1 MRHVINMRRVLFFI
15 LMALAMLPARAA
27 YECNKQAISGPYG
40 FQLSGMTTISGTS
53 APAVGIAR
61 IVFDGDGNIS
71 GYSSVNFNGLLLGN
85 PVTGKYEVA
94 TDCAM
99 SWSLQDDSGAFQHF
113 SSSIKA
119 GTNRVAFHQTDPGTG
134 VRGVLMKTAETC
146 KATDFREDYS
156 FALSGVSTALATGG
170 DPRDVSAKGAIHV
183 DADGR
188 LTLTQ
193 TRNQRA
199 GSGVLA
205 APGTFEVKSDC
216 MVTFELTLPEPDP
229 GISPAVK
236 LRGILVDGGKEILA
250 IQTDPGESV
259 SARFTA
265 R

>member
-1 MRHVINMRRVLFFI
+1 MRLVIKMRRVLFVI

-53 APAVGIAR
+53 APAVAIAR

-134 VRGVLMKTAETC
+134 LRGTLMKTAETC
-146 KATDFREDYS
+146 KASDFRADYS

-170 DPRDVSAKGAIHV
+170 ARRNVSAKGAIHM
-183 DADGR
+183 DAESK

-193 TRNQRA
+193 TLTP
-199 GSGVLA
+199 GSRVLTV
-205 APGTFEVKSDC
+205 PGTIEVKSDC
-216 MVTFELTLPEPDP
+216 FVTFELTLPEPDP
-229 GISPAVK
+229 GMSPAVK

>member
-1 MRHVINMRRVLFFI
+1 MRPVFFVL
-15 LMALAMLPARAA
+15 LTALPMLPARAA

-40 FQLSGMTTISGTS
+40 FQLSGTTTISGTS

-61 IVFDGDGNIS
+61 IIFDGDGNIS

-94 TDCAM
+94 TDCAL
-99 SWSLQDDSGAFQHF
+99 SWNLQDDSGAFQHF

-119 GTNRVAFHQTDPGTG
+119 GTNRVEFHQTDAGAG
-134 VRGVLMKTAETC
+134 LRGVLMKTAETC
-146 KATDFREDYS
+146 KAADFRADYS
-156 FALSGVSTALATGG
+156 FVLSGVSTALATGG
-170 DPRDVSAKGAIHV
+170 APTNVSSAGAIHM
-183 DADGR
+183 DAEGK

-193 TRNQRA
+193 TRRA
-199 GSGVLA
+199 GSGALM

-216 MVTFELTLPEPDP
+216 IVTFDLTLTDRD
-229 GISPAVK
+229 GGMSPSVK
-236 LRGILVDGGKEILA
+236 LRGVLAEGGKEILA

>member
-1 MRHVINMRRVLFFI
+1 
-15 LMALAMLPARAA
+15 MLPASAA

-53 APAVGIAR
+53 DPVVGIAR
-61 IVFDGDGNIS
+61 MVFDGDGNIS

-99 SWSLQDDSGAFQHF
+99 NWSLQDDSGAFQHF

-119 GTNRVAFHQTDPGTG
+119 GTNRVEFHQTDPGTG
-134 VRGVLMKTAETC
+134 VRGILMKTAETC
-146 KATDFREDYS
+146 KASDFRADYG
-156 FALSGVSTALATGG
+156 FTLSGVSTALATGG
-170 DPRDVSAKGAIHV
+170 DSIDVSAKGSIHV
-183 DADGR
+183 DAEGK

-193 TRNQRA
+193 TLTRRA
-199 GSGVLA
+199 GSGALT

-216 MVTFELTLPEPDP
+216 FVTFDLTLPEPDA
-229 GISPAVK
+229 GMSPAVK
-236 LRGILVDGGKEILA
+236 LRGVLADGGKEILA

-259 SARFTA
+259 SARFMA